1 MGKTVTICFTNN
13 KGGSGKSTTCSNLG
27 AAMARAGKKVL
38 LADGDMQLNLS
49 LAFFPEDWVLEH
61 AQGEKNLYHAIG
73 KQEDLTDY
81 IVHTP
86 YENLDL
92 VPSSTLMSSIEY
104 ELFTKWQREFI
115 LRKCLQKIKDSE
127 VYDYILID
135 APPTLGGWVMNILC
149 ASDKVIIPVE
159 ASPWGMFGLA
169 NMFEFLN
176 EVKQISPD
184 LEVAGIAVTK
194 VDTRKNYFKQTMET
208 LHQLESIYVF
218 EHVIRVDSSVEWS
231 QDNSVPVVEY
241 KKSSRSAKEYTEL
254 AAPVKAEA
262 APAAKKAPAKRTA
275 AKKTATVKKTTTAK
289 KTTKKAP
296 VKKTVKTSVLTPQN
310 SEELEKAF
318 VKGEQPETVNGPVH
332 IKDELPVY
340 LL

>member
-1 MGKTVTICFTNN
+1 MGKTITMCFTNN

-38 LADGDMQLNLS
+38 LIDGDMQLNLS
-49 LAFFPEDWVLEH
+49 LSFFPEDWVLEQ
-61 AQGEKNLYHAIG
+61 AAGEKNLYRAIG

-86 YENLDL
+86 YENLYL
-92 VPSSTLMSSIEY
+92 IPSSTLMSSIEY

-115 LRKCLQKIKDSE
+115 LRRCLQNIKDSE

-169 NMFEFLN
+169 NMFDFLN

-184 LEVAGIAVTK
+184 LSVAGIVVTK

-208 LHQLESIYVF
+208 LHELDGISVF
-218 EHVIRVDSSVEWS
+218 DSVIRVDSSVEWA
-231 QDNSVPVVEY
+231 QDNSAPVVEY

-254 AAPVKAEA
+254 AEEVM
-262 APAAKKAPAKRTA
+262 KR
-275 AKKTATVKKTTTAK
+275 V
-289 KTTKKAP
+289 
-296 VKKTVKTSVLTPQN
+296 SR
-310 SEELEKAF
+310 
-318 VKGEQPETVNGPVH
+318 
-332 IKDELPVY
+332 
-340 LL
+340 

>member
-38 LADGDMQLNLS
+38 LVDGDMQLHLS

-231 QDNSVPVVEY
+231 QDNSIPVVEY

-254 AAPVKAEA
+254 A
-262 APAAKKAPAKRTA
+262 
-275 AKKTATVKKTTTAK
+275 
-289 KTTKKAP
+289 
-296 VKKTVKTSVLTPQN
+296 
-310 SEELEKAF
+310 EE
-318 VKGEQPETVNGPVH
+318 VMNRVSR
-332 IKDELPVY
+332 
-340 LL
+340 